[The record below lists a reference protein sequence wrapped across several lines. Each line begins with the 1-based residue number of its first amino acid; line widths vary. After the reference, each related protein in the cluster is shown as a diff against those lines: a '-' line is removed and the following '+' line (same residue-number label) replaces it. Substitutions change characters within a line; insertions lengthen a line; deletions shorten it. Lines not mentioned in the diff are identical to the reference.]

1 MTIIA
6 IDPGLDG
13 AAAILHDGGELIEE
27 FDLPTTGE
35 SEGAQ
40 RRLDA
45 ANLAYLIGGHGPM
58 LSPSSSRPARAL
70 DGSLVNVP
78 VRAGARDVLGVI
90 GALAIPIRQMPPAKW
105 KKALGLDSDGE
116 TSLARAI
123 ETWPVQAELFARKR
137 DHSRGEAALLG
148 LYALK
153 ADRQSADARTI
164 DQMHTETVLKAQSA

>member
-70 DGSLVNVP
+70 DRESCQCSGSGR
-78 VRAGARDVLGVI
+78 RAGRTWRHRRAGHPHPPDAAGEVEKGAWPRQRRRNVTRPGDRDVAGP
-90 GALAIPIRQMPPAKW
+90 G
-105 KKALGLDSDGE
+105 
-116 TSLARAI
+116 
-123 ETWPVQAELFARKR
+123 
-137 DHSRGEAALLG
+137 
-148 LYALK
+148 
-153 ADRQSADARTI
+153 
-164 DQMHTETVLKAQSA
+164 